1 MEEVK
6 SKDLDRDLKLLREE
20 RKFFG
25 VSNSYSEFKKNQDLF
40 RLKQD
45 EKNIDAEI
53 TGGQA
58 SSKTLRSKITKYDSH
73 ILTPFSRLDQ
83 EALKQQALLY
93 NQEFQIQQLER
104 KVRRAQGDR
113 TDEEKE
119 VLELKITEL
128 NKNLENQNKKHVLL
142 TTQLK
147 KSQEDL
153 RQSRRSLDLL
163 NVEKGRITQT
173 IDELT
178 LYNESASKQLA
189 IKVKEKEEVMVDE
202 NILRLELRKLRG
214 FLNVRCHFCNNA

>member
-1 MEEVK
+1 M
-6 SKDLDRDLKLLREE
+6 
-20 RKFFG
+20 
-25 VSNSYSEFKKNQDLF
+25 F

-45 EKNIDAEI
+45 EKNVDAEI
-53 TGGQA
+53 TGGEA
-58 SSKTLRSKITKYDSH
+58 SSKTLRSKISK
-73 ILTPFSRLDQ
+73 LDQ
-83 EALKQQALLY
+83 EALKQQELLY

-119 VLELKITEL
+119 VLDLKITEL

-153 RQSRRSLDLL
+153 RQSRRSLDHLTS
-163 NVEKGRITQT
+163 EKGRITQT

-214 FLNVRCHFCNNA
+214 FLNVC

>member
-1 MEEVK
+1 
-6 SKDLDRDLKLLREE
+6 
-20 RKFFG
+20 
-25 VSNSYSEFKKNQDLF
+25 
-40 RLKQD
+40 
-45 EKNIDAEI
+45 
-53 TGGQA
+53 
-58 SSKTLRSKITKYDSH
+58 
-73 ILTPFSRLDQ
+73 LDQ

-119 VLELKITEL
+119 VLELKIAQL
-128 NKNLENQNKKHVLL
+128 NKNLENNNKKHVLL

-147 KSQEDL
+147 KSQDDL

-163 NVEKGRITQT
+163 TDEKGRITQT

-214 FLNVRCHFCNNA
+214 FLNA